1 MINFRPAT
9 QTDSLLYRR
18 MVFCGSAA
26 DCQSATSPERFRG
39 TQINNLR
46 YDCGTF
52 ADF

>member
-1 MINFRPAT
+1 MNNFRSVA
-9 QTDSLLYRR
+9 QTDSLPYRR
-18 MVFCGSAA
+18 MAFCGSVA
-26 DCQSATSPERFRG
+26 DYQSATSPERFRG